1 MKSMSMV
8 FGQRLSNGCEVAII
22 LKAMGCEWT
31 LKAHTQSKRPEWLPE
46 DDYWFPSHEW
56 TYQLLVPVDKVIA
69 VEAFLQMV
77 YDTDYMA

>member
-8 FGQRLSNGCEVAII
+8 FGQRLANGGEVAII

-31 LKAHTQSKRPEWLPE
+31 LKAHTQSERPKWLPE

-56 TYQLLVPVDKVIA
+56 TYQLLVPTDKVVA

>member
-8 FGQRLSNGCEVAII
+8 FGQRLSNGSEVAII

-31 LKAHTQSKRPEWLPE
+31 LEAHTQSKRPEWLPE
-46 DDYWFPSHEW
+46 DDYWFPRHEW
-56 TYQLLVPVDKVIA
+56 TYQLLVPVDKVQA
-69 VEAFLQMV
+69 VEMFLQMV